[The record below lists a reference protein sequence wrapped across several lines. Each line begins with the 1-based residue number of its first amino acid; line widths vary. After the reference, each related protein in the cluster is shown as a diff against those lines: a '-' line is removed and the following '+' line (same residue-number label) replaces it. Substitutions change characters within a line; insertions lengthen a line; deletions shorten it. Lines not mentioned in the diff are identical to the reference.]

1 MLMDNKGG
9 AQGNSGETEQ
19 FFGAVETGENFDA
32 FMGSREDLKPQIE
45 MPAELI
51 DNDNSAE
58 AAGEAQPVDQP
69 VATTDDDSVDDDAKK
84 DAEVREQL
92 EKLKV
97 SGNAG
102 MLPSAYEK
110 AVRDI
115 LARNRK
121 DPFRLVREMD
131 IARWDLMEKA
141 FSRKL
146 GDGLNGMRAK

>member
-1 MLMDNKGG
+1 MDNKGG
-9 AQGNSGETEQ
+9 AQGNTGEANQ
-19 FFGAVETGENFDA
+19 LFGAVETGENFDA
-32 FMGSREDLKPQIE
+32 FVGSREDLKPQIE
-45 MPAELI
+45 APAELM

-58 AAGEAQPVDQP
+58 VAGEAQPVDQP
-69 VATTDDDSVDDDAKK
+69 AATPAKDDSADDDEKK
-84 DAEVREQL
+84 DKEVKAKL

-115 LARNRK
+115 MARNKK

-146 GDGLNGMRAK
+146 GDGFNGMGAK